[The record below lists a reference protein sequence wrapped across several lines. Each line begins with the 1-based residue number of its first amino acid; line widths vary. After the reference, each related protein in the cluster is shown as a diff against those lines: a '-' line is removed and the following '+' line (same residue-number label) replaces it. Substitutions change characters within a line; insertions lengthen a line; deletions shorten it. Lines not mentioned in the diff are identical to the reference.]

1 MHTLIN
7 LLRQLGFAINWSKVE
22 GPSQQLVFLGV
33 VVDSASMTLALPTLK
48 LKDFSDL
55 LTMFLKKKRVSVRQL
70 ETLVGKLS
78 WASQVICGGRTFLRR
93 VLDLKNSVKE
103 RHHKVLLTNAFFAD
117 LQWWI
122 LFMETFNGTCRIQD
136 PRPISSLQTD
146 ASSEGGGGF
155 YNGDYF
161 YINWALDLPVCATEH
176 INVKEFVAIFLAV
189 FRWCNNFL
197 NKKVIIYSDNAS
209 AVSWINKG
217 TSRNPLIQFMCRIL
231 FWISAMNNCAFSAR
245 YIPGGFTVQMLQD
258 QASDLKRKAWASSTA
273 ATYRTHMKSYMDFCD
288 QISVPPLPATSE
300 TLQLYVTYLAKV
312 KCFKFCSIQQYLNI
326 IPHMHKLCDLPDP
339 IPQDYQLKYLLM
351 GVKRELGTA
360 QSLVDTVT
368 PSHLLRI

>member
-1 MHTLIN
+1 MYDYTAIAYLDDFLIFGKSFEECSSAMHTLIN

-33 VVDSASMTLALPTLK
+33 VVDSVSMTLALPTLK

-122 LFMETFNGTCRIQD
+122 LFMETFNGTGQIQD
-136 PRPISSLQTD
+136 PRPISSLQTY

-245 YIPGGFTVQMLQD
+245 YIPGKQNSIAD
-258 QASDLKRKAWASSTA
+258 A
-273 ATYRTHMKSYMDFCD
+273 
-288 QISVPPLPATSE
+288 
-300 TLQLYVTYLAKV
+300 
-312 KCFKFCSIQQYLNI
+312 CSRLHELDNLLNFI
-326 IPHMHKLCDLPDP
+326 H
-339 IPQDYQLKYLLM
+339 
-351 GVKRELGTA
+351 
-360 QSLVDTVT
+360 
-368 PSHLLRI
+368 